1 MMLGEAIRDF
11 WYLRSDAVLGRI
23 YWVLWTALTIFAT
36 TLVNRW
42 HYRMKAIKE
51 AREDL
56 KQKVVELQ
64 IVNDERDRI
73 IIRQSELIQKLAVDR
88 RSAEALGKAIGNAI
102 GAGPG

>member
-1 MMLGEAIRDF
+1 MIGEAIRDF
-11 WYLRSDAVLGRI
+11 WFLHGDVVLGRI
-23 YWVLWTALTIFAT
+23 YWVLWTALVIFAT

-42 HYRMKAIKE
+42 RYRLRAIKE

-64 IVNDERDRI
+64 LVGEEKDRTI
-73 IIRQSELIQKLAVDR
+73 TRQAELIQKLAIDR